1 MSIYSAKL
9 ALESAVSPDDVIQTP
24 GDTGVDLDAIEK
36 AIIGD
41 DGIEAHRDEV
51 EAAEEGLI
59 GDPVAEAYEIMF
71 ESEYNYN
78 QLMHMIGIHE
88 LCAASSGRELVLEA
102 VDIKGF
108 FARVKEILANMF
120 AAITKAFR
128 KVAQTIG
135 ASVSNDKKLVTKYK
149 AAIEAGGDTD
159 WNAKGYV
166 FKDKIE
172 FESKVFNAED
182 WTADAQRHLNNVKD
196 GKELEGVIPRAE
208 LTKEIIKKIANV
220 DANSVAEMN
229 EVLYKS
235 LRGNV
240 SEPIALTKSNMPA
253 SKIIAILESDKE
265 SKEIKAGYDQIKKS
279 YDEAL
284 KTITKLES
292 EITGKEYGDVS
303 KAFAVC
309 EYYTTA
315 IKTEKTVQNGAYT
328 TLLKAAKDKRAQ
340 ARRLALMLIKE
351 SPLPEKEKKV
361 KVNNESGSLFGGLT
375 LI

>member
-1 MSIYSAKL
+1 MSIYSAKHV
-9 ALESAVSPDDVIQTP
+9 LESAVSPEDVIQTP
-24 GDTGVDLDAIEK
+24 DDTGVDLDAIEK
-36 AIIGD
+36 AIVGD

-135 ASVSNDKKLVTKYK
+135 ASVSNDKKLVTKYR
-149 AAIEAGGDTD
+149 AAIEAGADTD
-159 WNAKGYV
+159 WEAKGYV
-166 FKDKIE
+166 FKDKIA
-172 FESKVFNAED
+172 FESKIFNGED
-182 WTADAQRHLNNVKD
+182 WTADAQRHLNQVKD
-196 GKELEGVIPRAE
+196 GKTPELIARAE
-208 LTKEIIKKIANV
+208 LTKEIIKKIADV

-240 SEPIALTKSNMPA
+240 SEPITLTKSNMPA
-253 SKIIAILESDKE
+253 SKIIAILEGDKE
-265 SKEIKAGYDQIKKS
+265 VKEIKDGFNQIKKS
-279 YDEAL
+279 YDVAL
-284 KTITKLES
+284 KTIAKLES
-292 EITGKEYGDVS
+292 EITGKEYSDVS

-315 IKTEKTVQNGAYT
+315 LKTEKTVQNGAYT

-340 ARRLALMLIKE
+340 ARRLALMLVKQ

>member
-1 MSIYSAKL
+1 MSIYSAKHV
-9 ALESAVSPDDVIQTP
+9 LESAVSPEDVIQTP
-24 GDTGVDLDAIEK
+24 DDTGVDLDAIEK
-36 AIIGD
+36 AIVGD

-102 VDIKGF
+102 ADIKGF

-135 ASVSNDKKLVTKYK
+135 ASVSNDKKLVTKYR
-149 AAIEAGGDTD
+149 AAIEAGADTD
-159 WNAKGYV
+159 WEAKGYV
-166 FKDKIE
+166 FKDKIA
-172 FESKVFNAED
+172 FESKIFNGED
-182 WTADAQRHLNNVKD
+182 WTADAQRHLNQVKD
-196 GKELEGVIPRAE
+196 GKTPELIARAE
-208 LTKEIIKKIANV
+208 LTKEIIKKIADV

-240 SEPIALTKSNMPA
+240 SEPITLTKSNMPA
-253 SKIIAILESDKE
+253 SKIIAILEGDKE
-265 SKEIKAGYDQIKKS
+265 VKEIKDGFNQIKKS
-279 YDEAL
+279 YDVAL
-284 KTITKLES
+284 KTIAKLES
-292 EITGKEYGDVS
+292 EITGKEYSDVS

-315 IKTEKTVQNGAYT
+315 LKTEKTVQNGAYT

-340 ARRLALMLIKE
+340 ARRLALMLVKQ

>member
-1 MSIYSAKL
+1 MSIYSAKHV
-9 ALESAVSPDDVIQTP
+9 LESAVSPENVIQTP
-24 GDTGVDLDAIEK
+24 DDTGVDLDAIEK
-36 AIIGD
+36 AIVGD

-135 ASVSNDKKLVTKYK
+135 ASVSNDKKLVTKYR
-149 AAIEAGGDTD
+149 AAIEAGADTD
-159 WNAKGYV
+159 WEAKGYV
-166 FKDKIE
+166 FKDKIA
-172 FESKVFNAED
+172 FESKIFNGED
-182 WTADAQRHLNNVKD
+182 WTADAQLHLNQVKD
-196 GKELEGVIPRAE
+196 GKTPELIARAE
-208 LTKEIIKKIANV
+208 LTKEIIKKIADV

-240 SEPIALTKSNMPA
+240 SEPITLTKSNMPA
-253 SKIIAILESDKE
+253 SKIIAILEGD
-265 SKEIKAGYDQIKKS
+265 KEIKEIKDGFNQIKKS
-279 YDEAL
+279 YDVAL
-284 KTITKLES
+284 KTIAKLES

-315 IKTEKTVQNGAYT
+315 LKTEKTVQNGAYT

-340 ARRLALMLIKE
+340 ARRLALMLVKQ